1 MNLVLLGPPG
11 AGKGT
16 QANLICEKYNLS
28 HLSTGDLLRMEIANK
43 SEVGVKAK
51 QIIDEGKLVSNDI
64 IINVIKSF
72 FNNNKNLSGYLL
84 DGFPRNTEQAKLL
97 DKLMLELE
105 DKISCVIQLDVE
117 EKHLKE
123 RILSRGIEEGRSD
136 DNEKTLLK
144 KSCSI
149 GANATIICGVTI
161 GRYALIGAGA
171 VVTKDIPDFALIIG
185 NPGRLV
191 GWVNKKG
198 VKLNFDNLGKSVCK
212 KFLMKEGLVFEV

>member
-28 HLSTGDLLRMEIANK
+28 HLSTGDLLRVEIANK
-43 SEVGVKAK
+43 SEIGVMAK

-97 DKLMLELE
+97 DKLMLELK
-105 DKISCVIQLDVE
+105 DKISCVIQLDVD
-117 EKHLKE
+117 EKNLKD
-123 RILSRGIEEGRSD
+123 RILSRGKEVGRSD
-136 DNEKTLLK
+136 DNEETLIIRLETYFKETMPLIKYYDEAKLLK
-144 KSCSI
+144 KVSGVGEIMHINQSI
-149 GANATIICGVTI
+149 NIII
-161 GRYALIGAGA
+161 DHL
-171 VVTKDIPDFALIIG
+171 
-185 NPGRLV
+185 
-191 GWVNKKG
+191 
-198 VKLNFDNLGKSVCK
+198 
-212 KFLMKEGLVFEV
+212 

>member
-28 HLSTGDLLRMEIANK
+28 HLSTGDLLRTEIANK
-43 SEVGVKAK
+43 SEIGVKAK

-97 DKLMLELE
+97 DKLMSELK
-105 DKISCVIQLDVE
+105 DKISCVIQLDVD
-117 EKHLKE
+117 EKHLKD
-123 RILSRGIEEGRSD
+123 RILSRGKEEGRSD
-136 DNEKTLLK
+136 DNEETLLK
-144 KSCSI
+144 RLETYFNETMPLIKYYDEAKLLKKVSGVGQIMQINQSI
-149 GANATIICGVTI
+149 NTIIDH
-161 GRYALIGAGA
+161 L
-171 VVTKDIPDFALIIG
+171 
-185 NPGRLV
+185 
-191 GWVNKKG
+191 
-198 VKLNFDNLGKSVCK
+198 
-212 KFLMKEGLVFEV
+212 

>member
-28 HLSTGDLLRMEIANK
+28 HLSTGDLLRMEIVNK
-43 SEVGVKAK
+43 SEIGVKAK

-97 DKLMLELE
+97 DKLMSELE
-105 DKISCVIQLDVE
+105 DKISCVIQLDVD
-117 EKHLKE
+117 EKHLKD
-123 RILSRGIEEGRSD
+123 RILSRGKEEGRSD
-136 DNEKTLLK
+136 DNEETLIKRLETYFNETMPLIKYYDEAKLLK
-144 KSCSI
+144 KVSGVGEIMQINQSI
-149 GANATIICGVTI
+149 NTIIDH
-161 GRYALIGAGA
+161 L
-171 VVTKDIPDFALIIG
+171 
-185 NPGRLV
+185 
-191 GWVNKKG
+191 
-198 VKLNFDNLGKSVCK
+198 
-212 KFLMKEGLVFEV
+212 

>member
-28 HLSTGDLLRMEIANK
+28 HLSTGDLLRTEIANK
-43 SEVGVKAK
+43 SEIGVKAK

-97 DKLMLELE
+97 DKLMSELK
-105 DKISCVIQLDVE
+105 DKISCVIQLDVDK
-117 EKHLKE
+117 KHLKD
-123 RILSRGIEEGRSD
+123 RILSRGKEEGRSD
-136 DNEKTLLK
+136 DNEETLIKRLETYFNETMPLIKYYDEAKLLK
-144 KSCSI
+144 KVSGVGEI
-149 GANATIICGVTI
+149 MQINQLINTIIDH
-161 GRYALIGAGA
+161 L
-171 VVTKDIPDFALIIG
+171 
-185 NPGRLV
+185 
-191 GWVNKKG
+191 
-198 VKLNFDNLGKSVCK
+198 
-212 KFLMKEGLVFEV
+212 

>member
-43 SEVGVKAK
+43 SEIGVKAK

-72 FNNNKNLSGYLL
+72 FNNNKNSSGYLL

-97 DKLMLELE
+97 DKLMLELK
-105 DKISCVIQLDVE
+105 DKISCVIQLDVD
-117 EKHLKE
+117 EKHLKD
-123 RILSRGIEEGRSD
+123 RILSRGKEEGRSD
-136 DNEKTLLK
+136 DNEETLFKRLETYFNETMPLIKYYDEAKLLK
-144 KSCSI
+144 KS
-149 GANATIICGVTI
+149 
-161 GRYALIGAGA
+161 
-171 VVTKDIPDFALIIG
+171 VV
-185 NPGRLV
+185 
-191 GWVNKKG
+191 
-198 VKLNFDNLGKSVCK
+198 
-212 KFLMKEGLVFEV
+212 

>member
-28 HLSTGDLLRMEIANK
+28 HLSTGELLRTEIANK
-43 SEVGVKAK
+43 SEIGVKAK

-97 DKLMLELE
+97 DKLMSELK
-105 DKISCVIQLDVE
+105 DKISCVIQLDID
-117 EKHLKE
+117 EKHLKD
-123 RILSRGIEEGRSD
+123 RILSRGKEEGRSD
-136 DNEKTLLK
+136 DNEETLIKRLETYFNETMPLIKYYDEAKLLK
-144 KSCSI
+144 KVSGVGEIMHINQSINSCLLYTSPSPRD
-149 GANATIICGVTI
+149 ATLS
-161 GRYALIGAGA
+161 RMPSSA
-171 VVTKDIPDFALIIG
+171 
-185 NPGRLV
+185 
-191 GWVNKKG
+191 
-198 VKLNFDNLGKSVCK
+198 
-212 KFLMKEGLVFEV
+212 